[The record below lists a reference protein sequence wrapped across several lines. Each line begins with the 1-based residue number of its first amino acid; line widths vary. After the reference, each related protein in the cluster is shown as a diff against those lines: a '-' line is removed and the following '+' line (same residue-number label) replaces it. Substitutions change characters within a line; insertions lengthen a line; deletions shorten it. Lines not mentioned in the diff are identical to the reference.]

1 MIWCLVALTAL
12 LVETRVAEESRNW
25 SCDAEGLTASFR
37 LHARDL
43 FGYACVLS
51 DADRAAASE
60 LVQGTFEAAAEAW
73 CTLRDLPA
81 GKCRDW
87 LRDTL
92 AAAAERQ
99 TGHPAGN
106 AFVSPSHRRLTELKM
121 ARFASDYDSVAGLER
136 FAGWLQTRAAR
147 DTPAAMA
154 ADQPSGSAAD
164 QPSGSAADQPG
175 GHAADRPPMSLAD
188 RLSASAR
195 PGEQGAR
202 VTGKSG
208 IRPASLHAVPDA
220 TPDSTQA
227 SGRPAHGN
235 AGTSGNG
242 HSSPG
247 SPHRN
252 GAAVAPGSYGDP
264 VSALYEQHYASLVR
278 LTALLVRDTTTA
290 EEIVQDS
297 FVAVAAAWRRRG
309 NTDGALGFLHQSVL
323 NRSRSAL
330 RHGIAPAPA
339 GYPSGSLPLL
349 AALGELPARQR
360 EVLVLRYY
368 ANLSEEQ
375 AADTIGISRAAVRR
389 HATLAGSAL
398 RTLLDAG

>member
-1 MIWCLVALTAL
+1 
-12 LVETRVAEESRNW
+12 VAEESRNW
-25 SCDAEGLTASFR
+25 SCDAEELTASFTV
-37 LHARDL
+37 HARDL

-51 DADRAAASE
+51 DADRAAASQ

-81 GKCRDW
+81 DKCHGW

-92 AAAAERQ
+92 AAAAEHR
-99 TGHPAGN
+99 TGHPAGR

-121 ARFASDYDSVAGLER
+121 ARFASDYDAAAGLER
-136 FAGWLQTRAAR
+136 FTGWLRTRSAG
-147 DTPAAMA
+147 DTPPAVA
-154 ADQPSGSAAD
+154 ADQPSGN
-164 QPSGSAADQPG
+164 
-175 GHAADRPPMSLAD
+175 AADRPPARPAD
-188 RLSASAR
+188 HPPANAR

-220 TPDSTQA
+220 TPASTQA
-227 SGRPAHGN
+227 SGRPVHGAN
-235 AGTSGNG
+235 GTSSNG
-242 HSSPG
+242 HGRPG
-247 SPHRN
+247 GPHRT
-252 GAAVAPGSYGDP
+252 GAAGAPGSYGDP

-278 LTALLVRDTTTA
+278 LTALLVRDTAAA

-309 NTDGALGFLHQSVL
+309 NTDGALEFLHQSVL

-339 GYPSGSLPLL
+339 TGCPSGSPPLL
-349 AALGELPARQR
+349 AALSQLPARQR
-360 EVLVLRYY
+360 EVLVLRFY

-375 AADTIGISRAAVRR
+375 AADTIGISPAAVRR

>member
-1 MIWCLVALTAL
+1 M
-12 LVETRVAEESRNW
+12 AEESRNW
-25 SCDAEGLTASFR
+25 SCDAEELTASFTV
-37 LHARDL
+37 HARDL

-51 DADRAAASE
+51 DADRAAASQ

-81 GKCRDW
+81 DKCHGW

-92 AAAAERQ
+92 AAGAERR
-99 TGHPAGN
+99 TGHPAGR

-121 ARFASDYDSVAGLER
+121 ARFASDYDFVAGLER

-164 QPSGSAADQPG
+164 QPS

-220 TPDSTQA
+220 TPASTQA
-227 SGRPAHGN
+227 SGRPVHGAN
-235 AGTSGNG
+235 GTSSNG
-242 HSSPG
+242 HGRPG
-247 SPHRN
+247 GPHRT
-252 GAAVAPGSYGDP
+252 GAAGAPESYGDP

-278 LTALLVRDTTTA
+278 LTALLVRDTAAA

-309 NTDGALGFLHQSVL
+309 NTDGALEFLHQSVL

-339 GYPSGSLPLL
+339 TGCPSGSLPLL
-349 AALGELPARQR
+349 AALSQLPARQR
-360 EVLVLRYY
+360 EVLVLRFY

-375 AADTIGISRAAVRR
+375 AADTIGISPAAVRR

>member
-25 SCDAEGLTASFR
+25 SCDAEDLAASFTVN
-37 LHARDL
+37 ARDL

-51 DADRAAASE
+51 DADRAAAGE
-60 LVQGTFEAAAEAW
+60 LVQGTFEAAADAW

-81 GKCRDW
+81 DKCHGW

-92 AAAAERQ
+92 AAAAEHR
-99 TGHPAGN
+99 TGHPAGR

-121 ARFASDYDSVAGLER
+121 ARFASDYDSAAGLER
-136 FAGWLQTRAAR
+136 FTGWLRTHAAG
-147 DTPAAMA
+147 DTPPAMA
-154 ADQPSGSAAD
+154 ADQPGGS
-164 QPSGSAADQPG
+164 
-175 GHAADRPPMSLAD
+175 AADRPPARPGD
-188 RLSASAR
+188 HPPASAR
-195 PGEQGAR
+195 PGEQRAR

-220 TPDSTQA
+220 TPASTQA
-227 SGRPAHGN
+227 SGRPAHGAN
-235 AGTSGNG
+235 GTTSNG
-242 HSSPG
+242 QGRPG
-247 SPHRN
+247 GPHRN
-252 GAAVAPGSYGDP
+252 GAAATPGSYGDP

-278 LTALLVRDTTTA
+278 LTALLVRDTATA

-309 NTDGALGFLHQSVL
+309 NTDGALEFLHQSVL

-339 GYPSGSLPLL
+339 TGCPSGSSLPLL

>member
-1 MIWCLVALTAL
+1 M
-12 LVETRVAEESRNW
+12 AEESRNW
-25 SCDAEGLTASFR
+25 SCDAEELTASFR

-81 GKCRDW
+81 DKCHGW

-92 AAAAERQ
+92 AAAAERR
-99 TGHPAGN
+99 TGHPAGR

-121 ARFASDYDSVAGLER
+121 ARFASDYDFVAGLER
-136 FAGWLQTRAAR
+136 FAGWLRTRAAG
-147 DTPAAMA
+147 DTPAGHGRGPAKRKRRGPATRARRGPA
-154 ADQPSGSAAD
+154 AHEPGRPSIRE
-164 QPSGSAADQPG
+164 
-175 GHAADRPPMSLAD
+175 RPA
-188 RLSASAR
+188 RGR
-195 PGEQGAR
+195 PGDQGAR

-227 SGRPAHGN
+227 SGRPAHGTN
-235 AGTSGNG
+235 GTSSNG

-247 SPHRN
+247 SPRRN

-278 LTALLVRDTTTA
+278 LAALLVRDTATA

-309 NTDGALGFLHQSVL
+309 NTDGALEFLHQSVL

-339 GYPSGSLPLL
+339 TGCPSGSLPLL

-398 RTLLDAG
+398 RTLLDAGEAGEPAGRSTPA

>member
-12 LVETRVAEESRNW
+12 RVEARVAEESRDW
-25 SCDAEGLTASFR
+25 SCDAEELAASLR
-37 LHARDL
+37 LHARNL

-51 DADRAAASE
+51 DADRAVASD
-60 LVQGTFEAAAEAW
+60 LVQGTFEAATEAW
-73 CTLRDLPA
+73 CTVRELPA
-81 GKCRDW
+81 DECRGW

-92 AAAAERQ
+92 AAAAERR
-99 TGHPAGN
+99 TGHPAGR

-121 ARFASDYDSVAGLER
+121 ARFASDYDAVAGLER
-136 FAGWLQTRAAR
+136 FAGWLQTRAA
-147 DTPAAMA
+147 
-154 ADQPSGSAAD
+154 
-164 QPSGSAADQPG
+164 
-175 GHAADRPPMSLAD
+175 
-188 RLSASAR
+188 
-195 PGEQGAR
+195 
-202 VTGKSG
+202 G

-220 TPDSTQA
+220 TPASTQA
-227 SGRPAHGN
+227 SGRLADGTN
-235 AGTSGNG
+235 GTSSNG

-247 SPHRN
+247 RPHTN

-278 LTALLVRDTTTA
+278 LAALLVRDTATA
-290 EEIVQDS
+290 EQIVQDS

-309 NTDGALGFLHQSVL
+309 NTEGALEFLHHSVL

-330 RHGIAPAPA
+330 RHGIAPAPVT
-339 GYPSGSLPLL
+339 GYPSGFPPLL
-349 AALGELPARQR
+349 AALGQLPARQR

-368 ANLSEEQ
+368 ANLSEKQ